1 MSHTKTALNI
11 IEARGGG
18 RVERAHGI
26 PHHGSYSNA
35 AHSWGVAMLMLQ
47 LWPEDFPR
55 LAAACLIHDIP
66 ECWTGDIP
74 APSMRYIPGMKE
86 AIGKIEDRLL
96 ARIDLPSYSDLP
108 PEDYRKLKACD
119 WLEFWLWCREQQAFG
134 NKFAEEGRREIELY
148 IESQQMPA
156 PAYEVYLAMRDRS
169 VVTSQAG
176 VMRKTMEG
184 DSGTL

>member
-1 MSHTKTALNI
+1 MSYVKTAINI

-18 RVERAHGI
+18 RVERCHGI

-55 LAAACLIHDIP
+55 LAAACLTHDIP

-86 AIGKIEDRLL
+86 QVAEIENRLL
-96 ARIDLPSYSDLP
+96 ARIDLASYNDIKG
-108 PEDYRKLKACD
+108 EDHDKIKACD

-134 NKFAEEGRREIELY
+134 NKFAEEGRVEIERYLE
-148 IESQQMPA
+148 IKRLPSPA
-156 PAYEVYLAMRDRS
+156 REVYDALRERS

-176 VMRKTMEG
+176 VMQRVMEG
-184 DSGTL
+184 Q